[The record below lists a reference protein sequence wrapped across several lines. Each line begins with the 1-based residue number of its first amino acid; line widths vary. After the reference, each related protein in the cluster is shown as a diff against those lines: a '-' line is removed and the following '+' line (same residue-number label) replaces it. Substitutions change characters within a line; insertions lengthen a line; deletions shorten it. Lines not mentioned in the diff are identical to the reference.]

1 MKEDLQTILDCMN
14 GVDGG
19 ISFVQL
25 KWFLEQCQQ
34 RYEHHGNDAPG
45 DRKILEAVNLLARV
59 IKAVNKAADTEPE

>member
-1 MKEDLQTILDCMN
+1 MKEDLQTILDCMI

-19 ISFVQL
+19 VSFVRL

-45 DRKILEAVNLLARV
+45 DLKILEAVNLLARV
-59 IKAVNKAADTEPE
+59 IKAVNKTSEVTP